1 MKIQNKYSFRTVIS
15 EFIYFQKTKKKT
27 HESSMVAR
35 PTTPESSAWI

>member
-15 EFIYFQKTKKKT
+15 EFIYFQKKKKT